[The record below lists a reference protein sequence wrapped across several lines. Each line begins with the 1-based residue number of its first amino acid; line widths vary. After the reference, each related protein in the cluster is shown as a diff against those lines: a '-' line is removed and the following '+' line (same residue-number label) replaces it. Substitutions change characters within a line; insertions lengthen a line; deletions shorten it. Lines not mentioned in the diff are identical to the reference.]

1 MILLDGLDKHDNSD
15 PQSSTKLVAQ
25 SSVPVTRVHTPTP
38 SLPDYEASQAQLK
51 PTPLSYPELQ
61 KKRSRK
67 RRWRKCALYSLLVYF
82 FLTIA
87 IGVPLIVVKL
97 RRKAYTKANPY
108 NSWSAG
114 NPLPPKTINL
124 GDAPLRLSSA
134 KSCNTWSTADT
145 PDGPLLRSE
154 LEYYVPVNGSLFLN
168 TNITYSGNGTY
179 LSHFSGQLLVGVND
193 DPSASDAAVHVTMHH
208 TTPELRNATNV
219 CLMQTGQGGGLYLF
233 TPFNLTRTDTLSF
246 NITLLLPQ
254 PHNKSS
260 PRQIP
265 QLLCHLPNFKQTYQ
279 QLDPYVTFGN
289 VVLGGAMSEV
299 SIQSI
304 QASQAVVKASL
315 AEINGKFTVDSSLS
329 LETVSAPINADIHL
343 YNNDPSGPPTFMHLT
358 TGNSALNANV
368 TMYVPSDSDSDDK
381 SYGPHFLAHAETFN
395 APLTLALMH
404 DAESVPANVASAHIA
419 RSMSRPRELHAS
431 SALSPLD
438 RTRRYSRSL
447 SSWPSHRPVVPR
459 ILACSSRPS
468 STDQACL
475 LEMNG
480 MKDSAGNAT
489 IGEAPRLGPGGRC
502 SEKKPDSALSHEP
515 LAPSSPSWSL
525 TRVPICH
532 RTTPGTRFSLQLLAE
547 ATSTLVSRGPTLVE
561 RDILFLRTTITALN
575 GLEGTAHAGFS
586 EVKALQEEVSGCLSR
601 LRFSSCEEALPTR

>member
-404 DAESVPANVASAHIA
+404 DAESAPANVRLRALNNLGNTRVSVDERYEGTFDVTTMFAQADVLTQHGGQAQDYYSDDGDDGGSRPVFDDSDDDDDDDSYYADTNEMDVATRGKIRMYLPSVMAVASTTETPVTTTASTPAASA
-419 RSMSRPRELHAS
+419 AS
-431 SALSPLD
+431 SQGVSTNGSRCLEYDLISSSEIRGWVGVPPRPSATSGVEGFEAYNSMGHLD
-438 RTRRYSRSL
+438 IMSSL
-447 SSWPSHRPVVPR
+447 SGAQLV
-459 ILACSSRPS
+459 
-468 STDQACL
+468 L
-475 LEMNG
+475 L
-480 MKDSAGNAT
+480 T
-489 IGEAPRLGPGGRC
+489 
-502 SEKKPDSALSHEP
+502 
-515 LAPSSPSWSL
+515 
-525 TRVPICH
+525 
-532 RTTPGTRFSLQLLAE
+532 
-547 ATSTLVSRGPTLVE
+547 
-561 RDILFLRTTITALN
+561 
-575 GLEGTAHAGFS
+575 
-586 EVKALQEEVSGCLSR
+586 
-601 LRFSSCEEALPTR
+601 

>member
-1 MILLDGLDKHDNSD
+1 MIILDGLDKHDNLD

-67 RRWRKCALYSLLVYF
+67 RRWKKCALYSLLVYF

-97 RRKAYTKANPY
+97 RRRSYTKTNPY
-108 NSWSAG
+108 NMWSAG

-134 KSCNTWSTADT
+134 KSCNTWSIADA

-179 LSHFSGQLLVGVND
+179 LSRFSGQLLVGIND
-193 DPSASDAAVHVTMHH
+193 DPSASEAAVHVTMHH

-233 TPFNLTRTDTLSF
+233 TPFNLTQTDTLSF

-254 PHNKSS
+254 PHNASS
-260 PRQIP
+260 SRQIP

-279 QLDPYVTFGN
+279 QLDPSVTFGN
-289 VVLGGAMSEV
+289 VILGGAMSEV

-358 TGNSALNANV
+358 TGNSVLNANV
-368 TMYVPSDSDSDDK
+368 TMHVTSDSDSDGK
-381 SYGPHFLAHAETFN
+381 SYGPHFLTHAETFN

-404 DAESVPANVASAHIA
+404 DAASAPANVRLRALNNLGNTRVTVDARYEGTFDVTTMFAQADVLTQHGSQAQDYYSGQDDDGESSPVFDDSDADADDDDSVSYYANTDDEAVASEGKIRMYLPSVMAVSTTESSVTTTASASAASASAGASTNGSRCLEYDLISSSEIRGWVGVPPRPSA
-419 RSMSRPRELHAS
+419 TSGIEGIEAFNSMGH
-431 SALSPLD
+431 LD
-438 RTRRYSRSL
+438 IMSSL
-447 SSWPSHRPVVPR
+447 SGAQLV
-459 ILACSSRPS
+459 
-468 STDQACL
+468 L
-475 LEMNG
+475 L
-480 MKDSAGNAT
+480 T
-489 IGEAPRLGPGGRC
+489 
-502 SEKKPDSALSHEP
+502 
-515 LAPSSPSWSL
+515 
-525 TRVPICH
+525 
-532 RTTPGTRFSLQLLAE
+532 
-547 ATSTLVSRGPTLVE
+547 
-561 RDILFLRTTITALN
+561 
-575 GLEGTAHAGFS
+575 
-586 EVKALQEEVSGCLSR
+586 
-601 LRFSSCEEALPTR
+601 